1 MLLSLALTL
10 TLSVAPDSG
19 SPGVHLTASADRSA
33 FLLAQGPP
41 PLPVR
46 QQDVQ
51 PMGSRQLELQ
61 REIDAIND
69 DLRGLKT
76 DWPTISVVL
85 AYLGFSVSPVALVGL
100 LFVALGS
107 VTIPAITIAGVVM
120 LVVGLGGLAL
130 GIVGVVTGIAAAT
143 TATNTRDDLLKQ
155 RGVLERELKMLK
167 QGGAPGVDRSFE
179 SSPRLITLAAF

>member
-10 TLSVAPDSG
+10 SLSAATPS
-19 SPGVHLTASADRSA
+19 SPGIHLTASADRSA

-46 QQDVQ
+46 QQDLQ
-51 PMGSRQLELQ
+51 PVGSRQLELQ

-76 DWPTISVVL
+76 DWPTVSVVL
-85 AYLGFSVSPVALVGL
+85 AYLGFSVSPIALVGL
-100 LFVALGS
+100 LFMALGS

-120 LVVGLGGLAL
+120 LVIGLGGLAL
-130 GIVGVVTGIAAAT
+130 GIAGVVTGISASTA
-143 TATNTRDDLLKQ
+143 ATNTRNDLLKQ
-155 RGVLERELKMLK
+155 RGELERELKLLK

-179 SSPRLITLAAF
+179 SSPRLITIAAF

>member
-10 TLSVAPDSG
+10 SLSATPAPQ
-19 SPGVHLTASADRSA
+19 SPGIHLASTADRSA

-46 QQDVQ
+46 QEDLQ
-51 PMGSRQLELQ
+51 PVGSRQLQLQ

-76 DWPTISVVL
+76 DWPTASVVL
-85 AYLGFSVSPVALVGL
+85 AYLGFSVSPIALIGL

-107 VTIPAITIAGVVM
+107 VTIPALTIAGVVM

-130 GIVGVVTGIAAAT
+130 GIVGVVTGIAASTA
-143 TATNTRDDLLKQ
+143 ATNTRNDLLRQ
-155 RGVLERELKMLK
+155 RGELERELKSLK

-179 SSPRLITLAAF
+179 SSPRLITVASF